1 MKHRKK
7 ITSLNLIDRN
17 ETVVDS
23 KQTVKDLNTTA
34 NVFFATK
41 PLALAIAAL
50 AFSSIAVAQTTTATA
65 EKSTAQNQTAQTT
78 TAANNT
84 NASAQNKP
92 LVLGVVTV
100 RSRNRIEK
108 LQDVPLSVSVVQGK
122 ELERLNATDISALT
136 QRLANISWNQGN
148 QRTSSLSI
156 RGIGK
161 QGQTEAQDPAVGL
174 IVDGVNYAYN
184 ALSSSFDFTDIE
196 TVEVAR
202 GPQGTLLGKNSSIGA
217 INVTTKRPSFDSDF
231 SYSLTFGEWD
241 TVQGRFA
248 GGGAVVDDLLAWRG
262 TLSVSKGQ
270 GDIKNAYNSDESIS
284 NKERVSGRVQF
295 LLTPTE
301 DFSTRLAVDV
311 QPRSGERTNGRTIYT
326 PTPEKYSDGSTN
338 PNNSDASKRLTRRWF
353 TQSPNYNY
361 QDDYLFGGGENEYNT
376 DGRRPLITG
385 SNGAT
390 LDLNWKLDSHTITSI
405 TAYKDYHFNAVNDE
419 GTPFD
424 IQRNSG
430 GFFNDYKQVSQELR
444 LSSQQGGFVDY
455 QTGLYY
461 LDVNNQAEY
470 QRVWGN
476 DAGAWFASSAQ
487 YTTLD
492 KDSAGR
498 YLLINSL
505 SGLDMAW
512 NSPAGFQDIN
522 NESIAAFGQANWN
535 FTDKFVL
542 TTGLRFTREERTN
555 RTSTYIKDHGFGA
568 ELNPANVGEVNLGGF
583 HSVNSATKISDSLTI
598 PAGTLGRIV
607 TNADGTK
614 SLVTDN
620 STAQLTLADQL
631 AAEYFGKAAGAAPG
645 DAYNSLTAAQ
655 KAQVGAAKALRQS
668 QIGVVFNEINVERYE
683 KTLPAFV
690 ISPTYKFHENL
701 TGYFSWQHGE
711 KAGIAQATNG
721 ISNLVKEEK
730 NDALEL
736 GVKSLLLD
744 NTLVFNIA
752 LFEMNIKDYQ
762 QTSRVY
768 DEYTTN
774 LNRQADP
781 TANDVYTNATANI
794 PKVRA
799 RGIEIDSVY
808 SGIPNTTLRLAG
820 AITDAKYIEF
830 TNSPQPSEN
839 GYTGAPQYQ
848 DVSGETLPGA
858 SKYSFNLGVDYR
870 LPVWDGKE
878 FHTNLNAQYN
888 SKYNS
893 DNSLSSYGWIEGRTI
908 VDFGIGLGNTN
919 QTFDVNLVVKNL
931 LDDDTPTART
941 WNNYTPAVPRWVGV
955 TFSGRF

>member
-1 MKHRKK
+1 MSSAHKKKHTNK
-7 ITSLNLIDRN
+7 IVKLPTANKRFSLN
-17 ETVVDS
+17 
-23 KQTVKDLNTTA
+23 
-34 NVFFATK
+34 
-41 PLALAIAAL
+41 PLALIITFAAL
-50 AFSSIAVAQTTTATA
+50 ASTAAAQTSNSSANGTAQAASDTESNSVQTNTAQITVAQVGAA
-65 EKSTAQNQTAQTT
+65 ASTR
-78 TAANNT
+78 AANNPT
-84 NASAQNKP
+84 PGAKDKP

-148 QRTSSLSI
+148 QRTSSLAI

-217 INVTTKRPSFDSDF
+217 INVTTKRPSFDPDF
-231 SYSLTFGEWD
+231 TYSLTFGEWD

-248 GGGAVVDDLLAWRG
+248 GGGAVIDDLLAWRG

-270 GDIKNAYNSDESIS
+270 GDIKNAYNSDEQIS

-295 LLTPTE
+295 LLTPS
-301 DFSTRLAVDV
+301 DIFSARLAFDV

-326 PTPEKYSDGSTN
+326 PTPTTYADGSPN
-338 PNNSDASKRLTRRWF
+338 PNSSDASTRLERRWF
-353 TQSPNYNY
+353 TQSPGYNY
-361 QDDYLFGGGENEYNT
+361 KDSYLYGGGNNEYNA

-390 LDLNWKLDSHTITSI
+390 AELNWKLDSHTVTSI

-430 GFFNDYKQVSQELR
+430 GFFNDYKQVSQEIR

-455 QTGLYY
+455 QTGLFY

-476 DAGAWFASSAQ
+476 DAGAWFASNSQ
-487 YTTLD
+487 YNTLD
-492 KDSAGR
+492 RDGAGR

-505 SGLDMAW
+505 SGLDMAF

-522 NESIAAFGQANWN
+522 NESIAAFAQANWN

-542 TTGLRFTREERTN
+542 TTGLRFTREEREN
-555 RTSTYIKDHGFGA
+555 RTASYIKDSGFGG
-568 ELNPANVGEVNLGGF
+568 ELNPAVVNGVNLGGF
-583 HSVNSATKISDSLTI
+583 ISNNTGVLGADNSAQ
-598 PAGTLGRIV
+598 
-607 TNADGTK
+607 
-614 SLVTDN
+614 
-620 STAQLTLADQL
+620 QLALADFV
-631 AAEYFGKAAGAAPG
+631 ANKYFGAAITGNPG
-645 DAYNSLTAAQ
+645 EAYNNLSAAQ

-668 QIGVVFNEINVERYE
+668 QIGVVFDEIDVEPFE
-683 KTLPAFV
+683 KTLPSFV
-690 ISPTYKFHENL
+690 ISPTYKWNDNL
-701 TGYFSWQHGE
+701 TTYLSWQHGE

-721 ISNLVKEEK
+721 ISNLVTEEK
-730 NDALEL
+730 NDAYEIGL
-736 GVKSLLLD
+736 KSLLLN
-744 NTLVFNIA
+744 NTLVFNLA

-762 QTSRVY
+762 QTSRVF

-781 TANDVYTNATANI
+781 NANDVYTNATANI

-808 SGIPNTTLRLAG
+808 SGIPNTSIRFAG
-820 AITDAKYIEF
+820 AITDAEYVDF

-839 GYTGAPQYQ
+839 GYPGAPQYQ
-848 DVSGETLPGA
+848 DVSGEDLPGA
-858 SKYSFNLGVDYR
+858 SKYSFNIGVDYR
-870 LPVWDGKE
+870 LPVFNGKE

-888 SKYNS
+888 SKFNS
-893 DNSLSSYGWIEGRTI
+893 DNSLSSYGWVEGRTL
-908 VDFGIGLGNTN
+908 VDFGIGIGNSD

-931 LDDDTPTART
+931 FDDDTPLTRT
-941 WNNYTPAVPRWVGV
+941 WNNYTPAHPRWIGL

>member
-1 MKHRKK
+1 MTIASSKLKSTRSVSFSSQKNHFLR
-7 ITSLNLIDRN
+7 SPLALLIAS
-17 ETVVDS
+17 VFVS
-23 KQTVKDLNTTA
+23 SVAVAQPAGNTTA
-34 NVFFATK
+34 T
-41 PLALAIAAL
+41 
-50 AFSSIAVAQTTTATA
+50 
-65 EKSTAQNQTAQTT
+65 TAQNSTVEN
-78 TAANNT
+78 TAAQNST
-84 NASAQNKP
+84 DATATPSAKEKP

-108 LQDVPLSVSVVQGK
+108 LQDVPLSVSVVTGK
-122 ELERLNATDISALT
+122 ELERLNATDINALT

-217 INVTTKRPSFDSDF
+217 INVTTKRPSFDTDF
-231 SYSLTFGEWD
+231 NYSITLGEWD

-248 GGGAVVDDLLAWRG
+248 GGGAVIDDLLAWRG

-270 GDIKNAYNSDESIS
+270 GDIQNAYNSDESIS

-295 LLTPTE
+295 LLTPSD
-301 DFSTRLAVDV
+301 DFSARLAVDV

-326 PTPEKYSDGSTN
+326 PTPTEYSNGAPN
-338 PNNSDASKRLTRRWF
+338 PNTSDASTRLTRRWF
-353 TQSPNYNY
+353 TQSPNYSY
-361 QDDYLFGGGENEYNT
+361 DGSYLYGGGENEYNT

-390 LDLNWKLDSHTITSI
+390 AELNWKLDTYTITSI

-430 GFFNDYKQVSQELR
+430 GFFNDYKQKSQELR

-455 QTGLYY
+455 QAGLFY
-461 LDVNNQAEY
+461 LDVNNVAEY

-476 DAGAWFASSAQ
+476 DAGAWFASNAQ

-492 KDSAGR
+492 RDSNGR

-522 NESIAAFGQANWN
+522 NESTAAFAQANWN
-535 FTDKFVL
+535 FTDQFVL

-555 RTSTYIKDHGFGA
+555 RTGTYIKDSGFGA
-568 ELNPANVGEVNLGGF
+568 ELNPAVVNNVNLGGF
-583 HSVNSATKISDSLTI
+583 NSVNAATKINDSLTI
-598 PAGTLGRIV
+598 PAGTLGRVI
-607 TNADGTK
+607 TNSDGSKT
-614 SLVTDN
+614 LVTDN
-620 STAQLTLADQL
+620 STSQLTLADQL
-631 AAEYFGKAAGAAPG
+631 ANEYFAKAITGAPG
-645 DAYNSLTAAQ
+645 DTYAGLTAAQ

-668 QIGVVFNEINVERYE
+668 QIGVVFDEFDVEPYE
-683 KTLPAFV
+683 KTLPSFV
-690 ISPTYKFHENL
+690 ISPTYKWNENL
-701 TGYFSWQHGE
+701 TTYASWQHGE

-721 ISNLVKEEK
+721 VSNLVSEEK
-730 NDALEL
+730 IDAYEL
-736 GVKSLLLD
+736 GVKTLLLD
-744 NTLVFNIA
+744 STLVFNLA
-752 LFEMNIKDYQ
+752 LFQMDIEDYQ
-762 QTSRVY
+762 QTSRIY

-781 TANDVYTNATANI
+781 AAVDVYTNATANI
-794 PKVRA
+794 PKVEA
-799 RGIEIDSVY
+799 RGIEIDSIY
-808 SGIPNTTLRLAG
+808 TGIPNTTLRFAG
-820 AITDAKYIEF
+820 AITDAEYVEF
-830 TNSPQPSEN
+830 TNSAQPSEDSFP
-839 GYTGAPQYQ
+839 GADQYK

-858 SKYSFNLGVDYR
+858 SKYSFNVGADYR
-870 LPVWDGKE
+870 LPIGNGKE

-888 SKYNS
+888 SKFNS
-893 DNSLSSYGWIEGRTI
+893 DNSLSSYGWIEGRTL
-908 VDFGIGLGNTN
+908 VDFGIGIGNAD
-919 QTFDVNLVVKNL
+919 QTFDVSLIVKNL
-931 LDDDTPTART
+931 LDDDTPSTRT
-941 WNNYTPAVPRWVGV
+941 WNSYTPANPRWAAIS
-955 TFSGRF
+955 FSGRF

>member
-1 MKHRKK
+1 MSSTTKK
-7 ITSLNLIDRN
+7 SAQ
-17 ETVVDS
+17 E
-23 KQTVKDLNTTA
+23 K
-34 NVFFATK
+34 NVTFAAIPKPFLLK
-41 PLALAIAAL
+41 PLTLFIASAVL
-50 AFSSIAVAQTTTATA
+50 SSVAVAQTANTAGNTSAQNPTVESKAVANNTTAT
-65 EKSTAQNQTAQTT
+65 
-78 TAANNT
+78 TAAKD
-84 NASAQNKP
+84 KP
-92 LVLGVVTV
+92 LVLGTVTV

-231 SYSLTFGEWD
+231 SYALTLGEWD

-270 GDIKNAYNSDESIS
+270 GDIRNAYNKDESIS

-301 DFSTRLAVDV
+301 DFSARLAVDI
-311 QPRSGERTNGRTIYT
+311 QPRAGERTNGRTIYT
-326 PTPEKYSDGSTN
+326 PTPDKYSDGSAN

-361 QDDYLFGGGENEYNT
+361 EDSYLYGGGENEYNT

-390 LDLNWKLDSHTITSI
+390 AELNWKLDSHTITSI

-455 QTGLYY
+455 QAGLFY
-461 LDVNNQAEY
+461 LDVNNVAEY

-476 DAGAWFASSAQ
+476 DAGAWFASAAQ
-487 YTTLD
+487 YATLD
-492 KDSAGR
+492 KDGAGR

-522 NESIAAFGQANWN
+522 NESTAAFAQANWN

-542 TTGLRFTREERTN
+542 TTGLRFTREEREN
-555 RTSTYIKDHGFGA
+555 RTTTYIKDGGFGS
-568 ELNPANVGEVNLGGF
+568 ELNPAVVNGVNLGGF
-583 HSVNSATKISDSLTI
+583 ISNNSGVLGAGNTSD
-598 PAGTLGRIV
+598 
-607 TNADGTK
+607 
-614 SLVTDN
+614 
-620 STAQLTLADQL
+620 QLSLADKV
-631 AAEYFGKAAGAAPG
+631 ANKYFGVATTNTPGA
-645 DAYNSLTAAQ
+645 AYNSLTAAQ

-668 QIGVVFNEINVERYE
+668 QIGVVFDEVDVEPYE
-683 KTLPAFV
+683 KTLPSFV
-690 ISPTYKFHENL
+690 LSPTYKFHDNL
-701 TGYFSWQHGE
+701 TGYVSWQHGE

-730 NDALEL
+730 IDAFEL
-736 GVKSLLLD
+736 GVKSLLLN
-744 NTLVFNIA
+744 NTLVFNVA
-752 LFEMNIKDYQ
+752 LFEMNIDDYQ
-762 QTSRVY
+762 QTSRVF
-768 DEYTTN
+768 DEYSTN
-774 LNRQADP
+774 LARQADP

-794 PKVRA
+794 PEVRA
-799 RGIEIDSVY
+799 RGLEIDSIY
-808 SGIPNTTLRLAG
+808 SGIPNTTIRFAG
-820 AITDAKYIEF
+820 AITDAEYVEF

-839 GYTGAPQYQ
+839 GYTGAPPYQ

-858 SKYSFNLGVDYR
+858 SKYSFNIGVDYR

-878 FHTNLNAQYN
+878 FHTSLNAQYN
-888 SKYNS
+888 SKFNS
-893 DNSLSSYGWIEGRTI
+893 DNSLSTYGWIEGRTL
-908 VDFGIGLGNTN
+908 VDFAIGLGNSN

-931 LDDDTPTART
+931 LDDDTPLTRT
-941 WNNYTPAVPRWVGV
+941 WNSYTPANPRWIGV

>member
-1 MKHRKK
+1 MSIVSKK
-7 ITSLNLIDRN
+7 STPVKNASFSTSKNRFSL
-17 ETVVDS
+17 S
-23 KQTVKDLNTTA
+23 
-34 NVFFATK
+34 
-41 PLALAIAAL
+41 PLAFFVASV
-50 AFSSIAVAQTTTATA
+50 FVSSAAVAQTADSA
-65 EKSTAQNQTAQTT
+65 NSTAAQNATSQN
-78 TAANNT
+78 TAA
-84 NASAQNKP
+84 QNSTAPAAGQSEAKKP
-92 LVLGVVTV
+92 LVLGTVTV

-148 QRTSSLSI
+148 QRTSSLAI

-231 SYSLTFGEWD
+231 AYALTLGEWD

-248 GGGAVVDDLLAWRG
+248 GGGAVIDDLLAWRG

-284 NKERVSGRVQF
+284 NKERISGRVQF

-301 DFSTRLAVDV
+301 DFSARLAVDI
-311 QPRSGERTNGRTIYT
+311 QPRAGERTNGRTIYT
-326 PTPEKYSDGSTN
+326 PTPDKYSDGSAN
-338 PNNSDASKRLTRRWF
+338 PNNSDASKRLARRWF
-353 TQSPNYNY
+353 TQSPGYNY
-361 QDDYLFGGGENEYNT
+361 EDSYLYGGGENEYNT

-390 LDLNWKLDSHTITSI
+390 VELNWKLDTYTLTSI

-430 GFFNDYKQVSQELR
+430 GFFNDYKQKSQELR

-455 QTGLYY
+455 QAGLFY
-461 LDVNNQAEY
+461 LDVNNVAEY

-476 DAGAWFASSAQ
+476 DAGAWFASAAQ

-492 KDSAGR
+492 KDGAGR

-512 NSPAGFQDIN
+512 NSPAGYQDIN
-522 NESIAAFGQANWN
+522 NESAAAFAQANWN

-542 TTGLRFTREERTN
+542 TTGLRFTREERENLTA
-555 RTSTYIKDHGFGA
+555 TYIKDNGFGG
-568 ELNPANVGEVNLGGF
+568 ELNPALVNGVNLGGF
-583 HSVNSATKISDSLTI
+583 ISNNSGVL
-598 PAGTLGRIV
+598 GTG
-607 TNADGTK
+607 
-614 SLVTDN
+614 N
-620 STAQLTLADQL
+620 SNEQLLLADFV
-631 AAEYFGKAAGAAPG
+631 ANKYFGVATTTTAGA
-645 DAYNSLTAAQ
+645 AYNSLTAAQ

-668 QIGVVFNEINVERYE
+668 QIGVVFNEIDVEPYE
-683 KTLPAFV
+683 KTLPSFV
-690 ISPTYKFHENL
+690 LSPTYKFNQNL
-701 TGYFSWQHGE
+701 TGYISWQHGE

-730 NDALEL
+730 IDAFEVGL
-736 GVKSLLLD
+736 KSLLLD
-744 NTLVFNIA
+744 NTLVFNLA
-752 LFEMNIKDYQ
+752 LFEMNIDDYQ
-762 QTSRVY
+762 QTSRIY

-794 PKVRA
+794 PEVRA
-799 RGIEIDSVY
+799 RGVEIDSIY
-808 SGIPNTTLRLAG
+808 SGIPNTTIRFAG
-820 AITDAKYIEF
+820 AITDAEYIEF

-839 GYTGAPQYQ
+839 GYTGAPAYQ

-858 SKYSFNLGVDYR
+858 SKYSFNVGVDYR
-870 LPVWDGKE
+870 YPVWDGKE
-878 FHTNLNAQYN
+878 FHTSLNAQYN
-888 SKYNS
+888 SKFNS
-893 DNSLSSYGWIEGRTI
+893 DNSLSTYGWIEGRTL
-908 VDFGIGLGNTN
+908 VDFSIGLGNVN
-919 QTFDVNLVVKNL
+919 QTFDVNLIVKNL
-931 LDDDTPTART
+931 FDDDTPSTRT
-941 WNNYTPAVPRWVGV
+941 WNNYTPANPRWIGV

>member
-1 MKHRKK
+1 MSSRTKK
-7 ITSLNLIDRN
+7 SAQ
-17 ETVVDS
+17 E
-23 KQTVKDLNTTA
+23 K
-34 NVFFATK
+34 NVLFAAIQKPFSIK
-41 PLALAIAAL
+41 PLALFIASVALSSVSAAQTAPITEELVAENSTVESEAVENSATLAL
-50 AFSSIAVAQTTTATA
+50 AD
-65 EKSTAQNQTAQTT
+65 KDR
-78 TAANNT
+78 
-84 NASAQNKP
+84 P
-92 LVLGVVTV
+92 LVLQTVVV

-122 ELERLNATDISALT
+122 ELERLNATDIAALT

-184 ALSSSFDFTDIE
+184 ALSSSFDFTDVE

-231 SYSLTFGEWD
+231 SYALTFGEWD

-270 GDIKNAYNSDESIS
+270 GDLKNAYNTDETYT

-301 DFSTRLAVDV
+301 DFSARLALDV
-311 QPRSGERTNGRTIYT
+311 QPRSGERTNGRTIRT
-326 PTPEKYSDGSTN
+326 PTPTTYSNGSAN
-338 PNNSDASKRLTRRWF
+338 PLSEDAKTRLTRRWF
-353 TQSPNYNY
+353 TQSPAYNY
-361 QDDYLFGGGENEYNT
+361 ADQYLAT
-376 DGRRPLITG
+376 DEVNNDSARPLITG

-430 GFFNDYKQVSQELR
+430 GFFNDYKQVSQEIR

-461 LDVNNQAEY
+461 LDVNNKSEY
-470 QRVWGN
+470 QRIWGN
-476 DAGAWFASSAQ
+476 DAGAWFASNAQ

-492 KDSAGR
+492 KDGAGR

-542 TTGLRFTREERTN
+542 TTGLRFTREERDN
-555 RTSTYIKDHGFGA
+555 RTSTHIIDSGFGA
-568 ELNPANVGEVNLGGF
+568 ELNPSTVNDVNLGGF
-583 HSVNSATKISDSLTI
+583 HSVNATTALNATTNVA
-598 PAGTLGRIV
+598 AGTLGRVV
-607 TNADGTK
+607 TTVNPDGTTTK
-614 SLVTDN
+614 TLVNDN
-620 STAQLTLADQL
+620 TVSQLKLADFL
-631 AAEYFGKAAGAAPG
+631 ANKYFGTAIAEATPG
-645 DAYNSLTAAQ
+645 SAYNSLTAAQ
-655 KAQVGAAKALRQS
+655 KTQVGAAKALRQS
-668 QIGVVFNEINVERYE
+668 QIGVVFNEFDVEPYE

-690 ISPTYKFHENL
+690 ISPTYKFNENL
-701 TGYFSWQHGE
+701 TAYFSWQHGE

-744 NTLVFNIA
+744 NTLVFNLA

-762 QTSRVY
+762 QTSRIF
-768 DEYTTN
+768 DEYSTT
-774 LNRQADP
+774 LARQADP
-781 TANDVYTNATANI
+781 NAPDRFTNATANI
-794 PKVRA
+794 PKVRS
-799 RGIEIDSVY
+799 RGLEIDSIY
-808 SGIPNTTLRLAG
+808 SGIPNTTLRFAG
-820 AITDAKYIEF
+820 AYTDSIYVEF
-830 TNSPQPSEN
+830 PNSAQPSEN
-839 GYTGAPQYQ
+839 GYTGAPPYQ

-858 SKYSFNLGVDYR
+858 SKVSFNLGVDYR
-870 LPVWDGKE
+870 LPVFDGKE
-878 FHTNLNAQYN
+878 FHTSLNAQYN
-888 SKYNS
+888 SKFNS
-893 DNSLSSYGWIEGRTI
+893 DNSLSSYGWIEGRTL
-908 VDFGIGLGNTN
+908 VDFGIGLGNSK

-931 LDDDTPTART
+931 FDDDTPSTRT
-941 WNNYTPAVPRWVGV
+941 WNSYTPATPRWIGV

>member
-1 MKHRKK
+1 MSSNRKK
-7 ITSLNLIDRN
+7 IA
-17 ETVVDS
+17 S
-23 KQTVKDLNTTA
+23 KKSVL
-34 NVFFATK
+34 FATASTPFLLK
-41 PLALAIAAL
+41 PLSLLIASAAL
-50 AFSSIAVAQTTTATA
+50 SSLAVAQTANTASNSAAQNPTVQTTNVAN
-65 EKSTAQNQTAQTT
+65 STAPTV
-78 TAANNT
+78 TAAPAAK
-84 NASAQNKP
+84 NAP
-92 LVLGVVTV
+92 LKLGVVTV

-122 ELERLNATDISALT
+122 ELERLNATDINSLT

-148 QRTSSLSI
+148 QRTSSLAI

-231 SYSLTFGEWD
+231 SYALTLGEWD

-301 DFSTRLAVDV
+301 DFSARFAVDV
-311 QPRSGERTNGRTIYT
+311 QPRSGERTNGRTIFT
-326 PTPEKYSDGSTN
+326 PTPTTYSDGSPN

-353 TQSPNYNY
+353 TQSPAFSY
-361 QDDYLFGGGENEYNT
+361 DDYLFGGGENEYNT

-390 LDLNWKLDSHTITSI
+390 ADLNWKLENFTVTSI

-430 GFFNDYKQVSQELR
+430 GFFNDYKQVSQEFR

-455 QTGLYY
+455 QTGLFY
-461 LDVNNQAEY
+461 LDVNNVAEY

-476 DAGAWFASSAQ
+476 DAGAWFASNAQ

-492 KDSAGR
+492 RDGAGR

-522 NESIAAFGQANWN
+522 NESTALFAQANWN
-535 FTDKFVL
+535 FTDQFVL
-542 TTGLRFTREERTN
+542 TTGLRFTREEREN
-555 RTSTYIKDHGFGA
+555 RTSSYLIDGGFGS
-568 ELNPANVGEVNLGGF
+568 ELNPAEVNGVDLGGF
-583 HSVNSATKISDSLTI
+583 ISNNSGVLG
-598 PAGTLGRIV
+598 AG
-607 TNADGTK
+607 
-614 SLVTDN
+614 N
-620 STAQLTLADQL
+620 SNEQLILADSV
-631 AAEYFGKAAGAAPG
+631 ASKYFGVTGTGTPGA
-645 DAYNSLTAAQ
+645 AYNSLTAAQ
-655 KAQVGAAKALRQS
+655 KAQVGAAKTLRQS
-668 QIGVVFNEINVERYE
+668 QIGVVFDEINVEPYE
-683 KTLPAFV
+683 KTLPSFV

-721 ISNLVKEEK
+721 ISNLVTEEK
-730 NDALEL
+730 IDAFEV

-744 NTLVFNIA
+744 NTLVFNLA
-752 LFEMNIKDYQ
+752 LFDMKIKDYQ

-774 LNRQADP
+774 LNRQSDP

-794 PKVRA
+794 PEVRA

-808 SGIPNTTLRLAG
+808 SGIPNTSIRFAG
-820 AITDAKYIEF
+820 AITDAEYVEF

-878 FHTNLNAQYN
+878 FHTSLNAQYA
-888 SKYNS
+888 SKFNS
-893 DNSLSSYGWIEGRTI
+893 DNSLSSYGWIEGRTV
-908 VDFGIGLGNTN
+908 VDFGIGLGNSN

-931 LDDDTPTART
+931 FDNDTPLTRT
-941 WNNYTPAVPRWVGV
+941 WNNYTPAHPRWIGV